1 MLDIWNGGFRMVL
14 ATIVFF
20 AAVHFLVEKKAPR
33 GPVTPISQ
41 AQTAPGPKVQT
52 PWR

>member
-20 AAVHFLVEKKAPR
+20 AAMHFFTKEAPR
-33 GPVTPISQ
+33 GQVQPATQNQP
-41 AQTAPGPKVQT
+41 AQGPGAQM